1 MSLKEWIFIW
11 MRQCKAILIPG
22 WLGPTTSSS
31 NRTTRL
37 SIKKQGLKF
46 ATSFYMIADVT
57 PVTPRIHL
65 EIIAS
70 QLTFTFKVL
79 ISFVVKEAPL
89 E

>member
-1 MSLKEWIFIW
+1 
-11 MRQCKAILIPG
+11 
-22 WLGPTTSSS
+22 
-31 NRTTRL
+31 
-37 SIKKQGLKF
+37 
-46 ATSFYMIADVT
+46 MIADVT